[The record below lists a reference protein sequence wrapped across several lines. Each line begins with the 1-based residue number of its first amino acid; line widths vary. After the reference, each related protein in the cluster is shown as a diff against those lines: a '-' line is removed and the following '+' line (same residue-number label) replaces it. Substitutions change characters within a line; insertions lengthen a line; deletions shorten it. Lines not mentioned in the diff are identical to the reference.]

1 MTYINNLF
9 FKNDYSS
16 INKILKKKISVNI
29 SIKNIK
35 QMNKIIKLNKHMML
49 SYKCN
54 KSLNEKKNI
63 YFSLLKNNDAL
74 SLSIASAYTIYFII
88 LGSFLD
94 NICIMNKEIRINNN
108 YNDKKI
114 CYNFKLIENLE
125 LQDINYKYFFNNNI
139 LMKKDYI
146 EKEVL
151 QKKYKKMLL
160 KSFFNKLEVN

>member
-9 FKNDYSS
+9 LKNDYSS

-114 CYNFKLIENLE
+114 CYNFKLIKN
-125 LQDINYKYFFNNNI
+125 
-139 LMKKDYI
+139 
-146 EKEVL
+146 
-151 QKKYKKMLL
+151 
-160 KSFFNKLEVN
+160 